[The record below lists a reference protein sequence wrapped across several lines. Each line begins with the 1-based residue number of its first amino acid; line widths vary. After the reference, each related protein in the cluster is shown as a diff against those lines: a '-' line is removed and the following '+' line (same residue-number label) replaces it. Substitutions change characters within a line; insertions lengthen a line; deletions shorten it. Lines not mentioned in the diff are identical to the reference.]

1 MQYTYFL
8 KNRNIINSLSLWKKF
23 RKLKK
28 TTSLITDFVPDFQK
42 YIENM
47 FYLNYF
53 VYIILELQKTI
64 KKWYWPYYEKGGIN
78 ITEILIRKKPSEDKE
93 CLDFLI
99 TQGVKLIILK
109 EKISLLT
116 IKIAEKGL
124 TF

>member
-1 MQYTYFL
+1 MIL
-8 KNRNIINSLSLWKKF
+8 AVLWK
-23 RKLKK
+23 RWY
-28 TTSLITDFVPDFQK
+28 K
-42 YIENM
+42 YHGDSD
-47 FYLNYF
+47 
-53 VYIILELQKTI
+53 Q
-64 KKWYWPYYEKGGIN
+64 
-78 ITEILIRKKPSEDKE
+78 KKPSEDKE

>member
-47 FYLNYF
+47 FYLNYLF
-53 VYIILELQKTI
+53 
-64 KKWYWPYYEKGGIN
+64 
-78 ITEILIRKKPSEDKE
+78 R
-93 CLDFLI
+93 
-99 TQGVKLIILK
+99 
-109 EKISLLT
+109 
-116 IKIAEKGL
+116 IAKNN
-124 TF
+124 